1 MRSNDCLQTRGQQII
16 TGLLPLLLFIYALVV
31 AVYLPFLMRGIAD
44 FRQLYTGGYMLR
56 TGHAYELYDYD
67 AQQRFENS
75 VVSPAKL
82 VLPINHLAYEELL
95 FAPLSLLKYRA
106 AYLVFMAV
114 NLGLLYLSFRLLR
127 APSVIFVGFLPVIL
141 TLLQGQDSI
150 LLLALLA
157 AAWATWRKHHEGL
170 AGALV
175 AVGMFKFQIVIPVA
189 IAFLLWRRWRFFAA
203 FTACALIL
211 VVLSAWIVGM
221 AAMHQYMRSLSSM
234 SVALHSSAE
243 QYRYG
248 VAPQAMPNLRGLL
261 VSTLGVSKVVQGV
274 VFGLSAFILL
284 ISSAAPPSFPV
295 AVAIAALVS
304 YHLLGHDAVIWL
316 IPIVTALQI
325 DRLPPLTVAAFLA
338 PLCVLIPGYGYL
350 ASVALIGLIFSLV
363 GSSSNDTILQRQE
376 DDDLGVFCPT
386 SSDHVKPLA

>member
-1 MRSNDCLQTRGQQII
+1 MRSNNRLKTRGQQII
-16 TGLLPLLLFIYALVV
+16 AGLLPLLLFIHILVV
-31 AVYLPFLMRGIAD
+31 AVYFPFLMRGIAD

-56 TGHAYELYDYD
+56 SGHAYELYDYD
-67 AQQRFENS
+67 AQKRFENS

-95 FAPLSLLKYRA
+95 FAPLSLLNYWV
-106 AYLVFMAV
+106 AYLLFTAA

-127 APSVIFVGFLPVIL
+127 APSVIFLGFLPVIL

-150 LLLALLA
+150 LLLALLSG
-157 AAWATWRKHHEGL
+157 AWATLRKQHEGL

-175 AVGMFKFQIVIPVA
+175 AVGMFKFQIVIPLA

-203 FTACALIL
+203 FTACSLIL
-211 VVLSAWIVGM
+211 VVLSVWIVGM
-221 AAMHQYMRSLSSM
+221 PAMQQYVHSLSSM

-243 QYRYG
+243 QYHYG

-261 VSTLGVSKVVQGV
+261 VSTLGVSKFIQGT

-284 ISSAAPPSFPV
+284 ISSAAPPSFPI
-295 AVAIAALVS
+295 AVAIAALLS

-325 DRLPPLTVAAFLA
+325 DRLPALTVAAFLA

-350 ASVALIGLIFSLV
+350 ASAALIGLTFSLV
-363 GSSSNDTILQRQE
+363 WSSSNDEILQRQK
-376 DDDLGVFCPT
+376 DDDFGEFC
-386 SSDHVKPLA
+386 